1 MTQSWQVNSIEEL
14 DLLLQ
19 TRIPYSALLGIRV
32 RAGDDGQPLFCLP
45 FSPDNIG
52 NVQLPAL
59 HGGVIGGFLEN
70 AAVMH
75 LLWAR
80 EASELPKVVDFSIDY
95 LRSGRPLDTWAQCEI
110 VRQGKR
116 IANVL
121 MTAWQDDRTRPIA
134 QARAHFLLA

>member
-1 MTQSWQVNSIEEL
+1 MSPHWQVNSIAEL
-14 DLLLQ
+14 DQLLQ
-19 TRIPYSALLGIRV
+19 ARIPYAALLGIRA
-32 RAGDDGQPLFCLP
+32 RAGEDGEPLFLLP
-45 FSPDNIG
+45 YREANIG

-80 EASELPKVVDFSIDY
+80 EAFELPKVVDFSIDY
-95 LRSGRPLDTWAQCEI
+95 LRSGKPLDTWARCEI

-121 MTAWQDDRTRPIA
+121 MSAWQDDPARPIA